1 MTTDETF
8 LWYDAT
14 PRLSVGVAFLF
25 KQKAFRALGAYT
37 LSPETAAL
45 PSLHVSAGIQE
56 IATGN
61 PGLSFTAEKNFRAGQ
76 GILNVYGGIGYRTNT
91 RQAKILG
98 GLKFSPSSLWTFGLQ
113 NDGIHTHPFATYS
126 WSHWITGLYLINGK
140 SPAVLFGSRF

>member
-14 PRLSVGVAFLF
+14 PRLSVGVAFLW

-37 LSPETAAL
+37 LSPETASL

-61 PGLSFTAEKNFRAGQ
+61 PGLSLTAEKNFRMGQ
-76 GILNVYGGIGYRTNT
+76 ANLNAFGGVGYRTNI
-91 RQAKILG
+91 RRANLLG
-98 GLKFSPSSLWTFGLQ
+98 GIKYSPSPLWTIGVQ
-113 NDGIHTHPFATYS
+113 NDGIHSHPFLTYN
-126 WSHWITGLYLINGK
+126 WSQWITGFYLINGK
-140 SPAVLFGSRF
+140 SPGVLVGTRF